1 MNANSDIFARV
12 LCGIDGSPQSF
23 EALRQAERLRPPT
36 GELYLATVAELSLAV
51 HGGFAAP
58 VLYDE
63 IMGEATGALARAS
76 EHSEAAGSTLIEG
89 DPAQA
94 LRQEIARSRATAVA
108 LGSHGNRRA
117 AGILLGGTATALL
130 HEAPCSVLLAR
141 QPASLNEFPSS
152 ITVGVDGSLA
162 SLHAL
167 DAARELGR
175 RLGAPVRTLVA
186 TGGKPVDFEGLRELA
201 DLDWDER
208 KPLDAL
214 VDASRASDLVVVGSR
229 GLHGVRAL
237 GSVSE
242 RVAHKAASS
251 VLVVRTA

>member
-1 MNANSDIFARV
+1 MSADPDIFARV
-12 LCGIDGSPQSF
+12 LCGIDGSPQSL
-23 EALRQAERLRPPT
+23 EALRQVERLRPPT
-36 GELYLATVAELSLAV
+36 GELHLATVAELSLAV

-63 IMGEATGALARAS
+63 ILGDATDALARAS
-76 EHSEAAGSTLIEG
+76 EHSDVAGSRLLEG
-89 DPAQA
+89 EPAQA
-94 LRQEIARSRATAVA
+94 LRQEIERFGATAVA

-130 HEAPCSVLLAR
+130 HEAPCSILLAR
-141 QPASLNEFPSS
+141 QPASLQEFASS

-162 SLHAL
+162 SLRAF
-167 DAARELGR
+167 DAARKLAE
-175 RLGAPVRTLVA
+175 RLGAPLRTLAA
-186 TGGKPVDFEGLRELA
+186 TGGKPVDFDGLRELA

-208 KPLDAL
+208 KPLEAL
-214 VDASRASDLVVVGSR
+214 VDASRATDLVVVGSR

-251 VLVVRTA
+251 VLVVRAP